1 MKRLKIPLP
10 FRPAEQQS
18 VFRLGSKLKGAIRG
32 GATSV
37 EATEVPT
44 VWDAFTDEPT
54 LTRDNTSNIYSSVTQ
69 KLRKERGQN
78 LENFVTNFMQSIEPN
93 ADVGED
99 VILMND
105 TKSVPKPPGRNFV
118 FGDLFELK
126 YHPKYFNQTV
136 QVHGVRGPSQCLI
149 YIRKL
154 LRIVYLI
161 YF

>member
-1 MKRLKIPLP
+1 M
-10 FRPAEQQS
+10 
-18 VFRLGSKLKGAIRG
+18 KGAIRG

-44 VWDAFTDEPT
+44 VWDAFTDEPS
-54 LTRDNTSNIYSSVTQ
+54 LTRDNTSNIYNSVTQ

-93 ADVGED
+93 TDVGED

-105 TKSVPKPPGRNFV
+105 SKSTSKKPQPPGRNFV

-126 YHPKYFNQTV
+126 YSPKYLSQSV
-136 QVHGVRGPSQCLI
+136 QVHSVRGPSQCLI
-149 YIRKL
+149 YICK
-154 LRIVYLI
+154 IVT